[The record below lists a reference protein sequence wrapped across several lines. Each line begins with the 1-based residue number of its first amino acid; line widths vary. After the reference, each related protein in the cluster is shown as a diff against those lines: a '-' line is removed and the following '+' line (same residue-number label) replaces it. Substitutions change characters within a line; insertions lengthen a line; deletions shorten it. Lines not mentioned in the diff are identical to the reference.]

1 MANQYEQISL
11 LPPEPTDENN
21 CVQCRF
27 FAELKEPFERS
38 DGAVIYGYCFQGGD
52 RDYSPGMGKGY
63 AVFMP
68 NGRCK
73 TFKAKKG
80 LGPPRDWPRLS
91 KAAGM
96 VRVLDRPQYDAAV

>member
-68 NGRCK
+68 TGRCK
-73 TFKAKKG
+73 TFKAKKRAG
-80 LGPPRDWPRLS
+80 TTERL
-91 KAAGM
+91 A
-96 VRVLDRPQYDAAV
+96 